1 MKLYSGIPFIFSA
14 MILFGCVSHKASV
27 EKKDVYPGKTQKQ
40 KHQTEEERQKMLQS
54 EYKPEEHIKPINQDE
69 ENNLNALAMELAGYT
84 CKKETFQNLIDAGES
99 INPDQIQ
106 YIDEMIT
113 KIYNKAK
120 AIANDPVRWQ
130 IFESKYNQHLEQCSE

>member
-1 MKLYSGIPFIFSA
+1 
-14 MILFGCVSHKASV
+14 
-27 EKKDVYPGKTQKQ
+27 
-40 KHQTEEERQKMLQS
+40 MLQS

-69 ENNLNALAMELAGYT
+69 ENNLNALAMDLAGYT